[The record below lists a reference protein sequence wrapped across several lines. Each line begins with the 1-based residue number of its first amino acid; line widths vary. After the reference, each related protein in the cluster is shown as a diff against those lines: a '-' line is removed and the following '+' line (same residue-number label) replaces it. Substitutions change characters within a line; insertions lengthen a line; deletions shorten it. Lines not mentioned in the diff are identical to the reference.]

1 MTRIPYTGLSLF
13 ACHKLT
19 AVLFSEPLKFHFCPS
34 WSRSCWRR
42 FLGWRNLSSF
52 TAPFQGCWSHP
63 IFFFFLYFILLGYMV
78 IFLVILVSW
87 DRLPAFS
94 SYSVRIVPTCS
105 CIFDVF
111 VGGGELQIFLFH
123 HLDPAP
129 LNSFLFC
136 FFWMEITKQQQ
147 YIKSIWSNVPF
158 KASFLNDFLSGWSA
172 RWCKWDVKSSLLL
185 LCYCQFFPLGLL
197 IFVVCLLGALLLGHI
212 YL

>member
-34 WSRSCWRR
+34 SSPSCWRR

-63 IFFFFLYFILLGYMV
+63 IFFFFSLYFILLGYMV

-94 SYSVRIVPTCS
+94 SYSVRIVPTCR

-111 VGGGELQIFLFH
+111 VGGGELHVLLLHSLGLPVYLLFSYWWIRE
-123 HLDPAP
+123 LFMLWFFKWILQMFSPAVIW
-129 LNSFLFC
+129 F
-136 FFWMEITKQQQ
+136 
-147 YIKSIWSNVPF
+147 SIYVWLY
-158 KASFLNDFLSGWSA
+158 FLN
-172 RWCKWDVKSSLLL
+172 KWVKN
-185 LCYCQFFPLGLL
+185 
-197 IFVVCLLGALLLGHI
+197 
-212 YL
+212 